1 MTMNDRGVW
10 TFSIQQAANIR
21 EPMTD
26 VSIDGRPEFPNLE
39 LAPETWSDSLE
50 RQGLKKAWNKLWSD
64 LEGEKYFN
72 DVRRE
77 EITDFVQSIPGFQEL
92 DEDVETWM
100 ACDAEDCVFQMLN
113 DDEIVTS
120 AQEESDNET
129 DEDKDN
135 NSNESSKGPSNVD
148 AFSAL
153 ETAMEQ
159 SE

>member
-1 MTMNDRGVW
+1 MVR
-10 TFSIQQAANIR
+10 F
-21 EPMTD
+21 
-26 VSIDGRPEFPNLE
+26 
-39 LAPETWSDSLE
+39 
-50 RQGLKKAWNKLWSD
+50 
-64 LEGEKYFN
+64 
-72 DVRRE
+72 RRE

-120 AQEESDNET
+120 AQEESDPVDNET

-153 ETAMEQ
+153 ETALE
-159 SE
+159 